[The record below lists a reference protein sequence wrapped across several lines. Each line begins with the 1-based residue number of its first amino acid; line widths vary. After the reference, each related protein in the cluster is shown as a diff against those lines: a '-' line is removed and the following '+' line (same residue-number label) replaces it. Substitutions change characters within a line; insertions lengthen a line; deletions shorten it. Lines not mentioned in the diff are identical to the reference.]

1 MKDAALE
8 RRVRAKLRSFLREAP
23 IASRERRETLGLAS
37 PLVASARPATA
48 VGTRDTTTLCAED
61 ALLASASSLDGS
73 LDASYGSD
81 DFGNSG
87 DFEAFFEGGTR
98 RDARARILAQ
108 TRRRVSPGTR
118 AERFQL
124 ALADILDH
132 NVRAPR
138 VRVTRTT
145 ARVSRVFRSRSYYII
160 VGSSSSRVRSRR
172 VRVSPFFFF
181 FFSETSHAA
190 RARDAAGASAPDF
203 RLFRPSLKW
212 WNFSSASY
220 PRTTLISADPPA
232 TTTSTVSS
240 GAARSTA

>member
-87 DFEAFFEGGTR
+87 DFEAFFEGGRAATR
-98 RDARARILAQ
+98 
-108 TRRRVSPGTR
+108 GENTR
-118 AERFQL
+118 A
-124 ALADILDH
+124 
-132 NVRAPR
+132 
-138 VRVTRTT
+138 
-145 ARVSRVFRSRSYYII
+145 
-160 VGSSSSRVRSRR
+160 
-172 VRVSPFFFF
+172 
-181 FFSETSHAA
+181 
-190 RARDAAGASAPDF
+190 DA
-203 RLFRPSLKW
+203 
-212 WNFSSASY
+212 
-220 PRTTLISADPPA
+220 
-232 TTTSTVSS
+232 
-240 GAARSTA
+240 